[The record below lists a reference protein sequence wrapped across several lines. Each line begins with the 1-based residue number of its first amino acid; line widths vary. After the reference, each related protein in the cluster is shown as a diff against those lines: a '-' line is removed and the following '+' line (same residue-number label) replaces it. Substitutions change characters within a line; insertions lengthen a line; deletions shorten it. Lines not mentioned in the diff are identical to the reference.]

1 MISRGIEV
9 NEVKASQVHL
19 IIDAKYGD
27 DPHVAPLNPNTI
39 SDLPKISALL
49 TFCSL
54 NMMFLSRN
62 IHGINE

>member
-27 DPHVAPLNPNTI
+27 DPYVAPLNPNTI
-39 SDLPKISALL
+39 SDVPKISALL
-49 TFCSL
+49 TSFVAL
-54 NMMFLSRN
+54 
-62 IHGINE
+62 I